1 MCKTCHLSACLSFRV
16 TLLGKSLAAAQAAE
30 QDDETVLV
38 QHLNLPHSL
47 RQTSRQMI
55 GFAHKSIS
63 ADNSSHFLL
72 TNKVTRFKIALTQY
86 GIVQVKTWQEM
97 AL

>member
-1 MCKTCHLSACLSFRV
+1 MT
-16 TLLGKSLAAAQAAE
+16 
-30 QDDETVLV
+30 
-38 QHLNLPHSL
+38 
-47 RQTSRQMI
+47 

-72 TNKVTRFKIALTQY
+72 TNKVTQFKIALTQY

-97 AL
+97 ILSRSWQLHDTTGLQIKNS

>member
-1 MCKTCHLSACLSFRV
+1 MT
-16 TLLGKSLAAAQAAE
+16 
-30 QDDETVLV
+30 
-38 QHLNLPHSL
+38 
-47 RQTSRQMI
+47 
-55 GFAHKSIS
+55 GFAHKSIG

-97 AL
+97 TL

>member
-1 MCKTCHLSACLSFRV
+1 MT
-16 TLLGKSLAAAQAAE
+16 
-30 QDDETVLV
+30 
-38 QHLNLPHSL
+38 
-47 RQTSRQMI
+47 
-55 GFAHKSIS
+55 GFAHISIS

-97 AL
+97 TL